1 MVKGRGGM
9 GNHKH
14 GTSGRAPKSPRLR
27 HAIKLDAERN
37 ERKAKK
43 PLPYGSVKDV
53 FEREKPK

>member
-1 MVKGRGGM
+1 M

>member
-1 MVKGRGGM
+1 MVKGRGM

-37 ERKAKK
+37 ERKQRS
-43 PLPYGSVKDV
+43 LFGSVKDV
-53 FEREKPK
+53 F